1 MHADVHVK
9 WYDRRVPRRY
19 SMETRQQVS
28 AEVRG
33 RILEATL
40 DEIAAAGGEGV
51 TLQAVARRA
60 DVALRTL
67 YNHFAGREE
76 LLAAAF
82 LHHAAQTRAAVEAV
96 VVPDAGPQE
105 QLEHVVEA
113 YHRRYA
119 VMGARLSVL
128 LSLRGFP
135 ELGEQ
140 IHVIRE
146 QRCRLLE
153 EIVGNAER
161 AGVLRLPATTAVALA
176 YALTSHAGWQA
187 LCEQAGGD
195 PGQATLMA
203 NEALRSALFHEDI
216 RTTGQA
222 NRRHRAR
229 RTAAG

>member
-1 MHADVHVK
+1 MDSRSQAA
-9 WYDRRVPRRY
+9 
-19 SMETRQQVS
+19 
-28 AEVRG
+28 AELRG

-40 DEIAAAGGEGV
+40 DAVASAGSEGV
-51 TLQAVARRA
+51 TLQAVAARA

-96 VVPDAGPQE
+96 VIPDAGPQE
-105 QLEHVVEA
+105 QIEHVVEA

-135 ELGEQ
+135 ELHEQ

-153 EIVGNAER
+153 EIVRNAER
-161 AGVLRLPATTAVALA
+161 AGVLRLPAATAVALA
-176 YALTSHAGWQA
+176 YTLTSHAGWQA
-187 LCEQAGGD
+187 LCEQADGA
-195 PGQATLMA
+195 PAKATRIA
-203 NEALRSALFHEDI
+203 IDALRSALFHEDV
-216 RTTGQA
+216 RA
-222 NRRHRAR
+222 PARAAPRRKAR
-229 RTAAG
+229 RSAAR